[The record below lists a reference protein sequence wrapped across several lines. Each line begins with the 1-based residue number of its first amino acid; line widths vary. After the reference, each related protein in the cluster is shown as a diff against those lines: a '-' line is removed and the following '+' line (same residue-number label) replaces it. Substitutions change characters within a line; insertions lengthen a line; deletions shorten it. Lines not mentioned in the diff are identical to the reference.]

1 MAMPGAGYGRCDG
14 GYVPKL
20 LKYAPGLTVFLMVGP
35 LVAGLLG
42 TVLPAFGYLPALGG
56 GQWSL
61 AAWQELFAQPGLLI
75 SVRLSATTGL
85 LATVIS
91 FFVVMLFCAAW
102 QGTRAFALMQRV
114 LAPILSVPH
123 AAAAFGIA
131 FLIAPSGWV
140 MRAVASVGG
149 WDRPPDIVTVQDGWG
164 LALVAG
170 LVAKEVPFLF
180 LMTLGALPQADAER
194 TRHVALTLGYGRVA
208 GWFKTV
214 LPRIYPQIK
223 LPVFAVLA
231 YSASVADVAMILAP
245 TTPAPLAVRI
255 LHWLSDP
262 DLSMRFMASAAA
274 LVQLGVVVAL
284 IVLWWGGEKLVARF
298 GRGWAEAG
306 GRYRGDGIMRALG
319 ALAALIAAGMVLLG
333 IACLAVWSIAGF
345 WRFPDMLPGQW
356 SLKLWLRELPA
367 LGDGVINTIII
378 GGAAVL
384 LAIVL
389 VVACLER
396 EQRTTVS
403 RPGRGALWL
412 IYVPLLMPQISFMFG
427 LQVFFTFLGLER
439 TLVSVVLAHLVFVLP
454 YVFLSLADP
463 FRALDPRYRQ
473 TALCLG
479 ASPDRVFWRVILP
492 LLTRPVLA
500 AMAVGFAV
508 SIGQYLPTLLIGAGR
523 FATITTDAVALA
535 AGNDRRMIGIY
546 GVLQAILPFAGFG
559 IAMLVP
565 AILFRRRRGLRSGT

>member
-1 MAMPGAGYGRCDG
+1 M
-14 GYVPKL
+14 PKL
-20 LKYAPGLTVFLMVGP
+20 LKYAPGLTVFLMLGP
-35 LVAGLLG
+35 LLAGLLG

-61 AAWQELFAQPGLLI
+61 SAWQALWAQPGLLI
-75 SVRLSATTGL
+75 SIRLSAVTGL
-85 LATVIS
+85 LATGIS
-91 FFVVMLFCAAW
+91 FGVVMLFCAAW
-102 QGTRAFALMQRV
+102 QGTRAFGLMQRV

-131 FLIAPSGWV
+131 FLIAPSGWI
-140 MRAVASVGG
+140 MRGFAALGG
-149 WDRPPDIVTVQDGWG
+149 WARPPDIITVQDGWG
-164 LALVAG
+164 LALVVG

-194 TRHVALTLGYGRVA
+194 TRYIALTLGYGRIA

-231 YSASVADVAMILAP
+231 YSASVVDVAMILAP

-255 LHWLSDP
+255 LHWVSDP

-274 LVQLGVVVAL
+274 LVQLGVVVAV
-284 IVLWWGGEKLVARF
+284 IALWWAGEKTVARV

-306 GRYRGDGIMRALG
+306 GRYRQEGAARVVAA
-319 ALAALIAAGMVLLG
+319 ALAGISAALVLLG
-333 IACLAVWSIAGF
+333 IAGLALWSIAGF

-356 SLKLWLRELPA
+356 SVKLWLRELPA

-384 LAIVL
+384 LAIIL
-389 VVACLER
+389 VVACLEC
-396 EQRTTVS
+396 EQRNGA

-412 IYVPLLMPQISFMFG
+412 IYVPLLIPQISFMFG
-427 LQVFFTFLGLER
+427 LQVFFSFLGLER
-439 TLVSVVLAHLVFVLP
+439 TLVSVVLAHLIFVLP

-463 FRALDPRYRQ
+463 FRALDTRYRQ

-479 ASPDRVFWRVILP
+479 ASPDRVFWQVILP
-492 LLTRPVLA
+492 LLTRPVLVA
-500 AMAVGFAV
+500 IAVGFAV
-508 SIGQYLPTLLIGAGR
+508 SVGQYLPTLLIGAGR
-523 FATITTDAVALA
+523 FATLTTDAVALA

-546 GVLQAILPFAGFG
+546 GILQTLLPFIGFG
-559 IAMLVP
+559 IAMIIP
-565 AILFRRRRGLRSGT
+565 ATLFRRRRGLRGGL

>member
-1 MAMPGAGYGRCDG
+1 M
-14 GYVPKL
+14 
-20 LKYAPGLTVFLMVGP
+20 LKYAPGLTVVLMVGP
-35 LVAGLLG
+35 LLAGLLG

-56 GQWSL
+56 GQASL
-61 AAWQELFAQPGLLI
+61 AAWRALFAQPGLLI

-85 LATVIS
+85 LATAIS
-91 FFVVMLFCAAW
+91 FGVVMLFCAAW
-102 QGTRAFALMQRV
+102 QGTRAFDLMQRV

-131 FLIAPSGWV
+131 FLIAPSGWIV
-140 MRAVASVGG
+140 RVFAALGG
-149 WDRPPDIVTVQDGWG
+149 WDRPADIVTVQDGWG

-180 LMTLGALPQADAER
+180 LMTLGALPQADGER

-231 YSASVADVAMILAP
+231 YSASVVDVAMILAP

-274 LVQLGVVVAL
+274 LVQLGVVVGL
-284 IVLWWGGEKLVARF
+284 IALWWGFEKLVARF

-306 GRYRGDGIMRALG
+306 GRYRCEGSVRALG
-319 ALAALIAAGMVLLG
+319 AVAALIAAGMVLLG
-333 IACLAVWSIAGF
+333 IAGLAVWSIAGF

-356 SLKLWLRELPA
+356 SVKLWLRELPA
-367 LGDGVINTIII
+367 LGDDVINTVVI
-378 GGAAVL
+378 GGAAVV
-384 LAIVL
+384 LAIIL

-396 EQRTTVS
+396 EQRNAATS

-500 AMAVGFAV
+500 AIAVGFAV
-508 SIGQYLPTLLIGAGR
+508 SVGQYLPTLLIGAGR
-523 FATITTDAVALA
+523 FATLTTDAVALA

-546 GVLQAILPFAGFG
+546 GVLQTVLPFVGFG

-565 AILFRRRRGLRSGT
+565 AILFCRRRGMRRDI